1 MVHKRNCCLNLI
13 FCDSRGLEE
22 RGSPYQPVPCRLFWI
37 PWSEM
42 ASPGYLLWQ
51 HQSRSGS
58 GLNQRLPHKSTQVHT
73 CGLNQRLPHIRGQ
86 GLSSSGHQGH
96 RSTWQTWE
104 TSDWEVLKANYMSR
118 IISKTVFSV
127 FEKKNMLIIFTVI
140 LAWLTWLLPVQG
152 RVTSCQLCNP
162 SAVFHHDENDDGDV
176 DGGDDG
182 DGDGGS
188 VTPCHDGHWA
198 ELSAS
203 GQSSCRWSHGGK
215 MIQIIGSKSVLL

>member
-1 MVHKRNCCLNLI
+1 MVHKTNCCLNLI
-13 FCDSRGLEE
+13 FCNSRGLEE

-58 GLNQRLPHKSTQVHT
+58 GLNQRLPH
-73 CGLNQRLPHIRGQ
+73 IRGQ

-118 IISKTVFSV
+118 IKYQKQCFR
-127 FEKKNMLIIFTVI
+127 FEKKTCSSYSLSS
-140 LAWLTWLLPVQG
+140 LLGWLDSSLCKVGWLPANYVTPVQSF
-152 RVTSCQLCNP
+152 TMM
-162 SAVFHHDENDDGDV
+162 
-176 DGGDDG
+176 
-182 DGDGGS
+182 
-188 VTPCHDGHWA
+188 
-198 ELSAS
+198 
-203 GQSSCRWSHGGK
+203 K
-215 MIQIIGSKSVLL
+215 MMMVM